1 MSDDIPTYT
10 GSSGSA
16 ENPDMGPIDYLI
28 VEFPGN
34 HMTGEALPLLVDLV
48 DRGIVRIIDLMFVRK
63 ELDGSVAAM
72 ELTDLDGDGELDLTL
87 FEGASSGLLGD
98 EDIEEAGHALE
109 PGNSAGIVVYENVWA
124 APFAAALRRAGA
136 QVVDSGRI
144 PVQELLATLE
154 AAEAG
159 V

>member
-1 MSDDIPTYT
+1 MNDDIPTYT

-16 ENPDMGPIDYLI
+16 ENPEMGPVDYLI

-34 HMTGEALPLLVDLV
+34 RMTGEALPLLVDLV
-48 DRGIVRIIDLMFVRK
+48 DRKIVRIIDLMFMRK
-63 ELDGSVAAM
+63 DLDGSVVAV
-72 ELTDLDGDGELDLTL
+72 ELKDLDGDGDLDLTV

-109 PGNSAGIVVYENVWA
+109 PGNSAGVIVYENLWA

-154 AAEAG
+154 AAETGA
-159 V
+159 